1 MVRVPL
7 SVATRTVQRM
17 GTAGRRAAVVT
28 WLLFA
33 GSMVHASGVAGLC
46 ADIPHPRI
54 ALQRGGTAFVGVA
67 TYVTANYW
75 ATFHIEE
82 VWSAGDLREWLEVAG
97 SPQDK
102 PFLTDLF
109 ANIGSTDRTWKAGGR
124 YLVLP
129 YEHGSRLLDNACTG
143 TTEWHAGLASLRPA
157 TAHEPLAAA
166 GPLDWVPLASGA
178 LLLVSLPFIAL
189 ARARLRR

>member
-1 MVRVPL
+1 
-7 SVATRTVQRM
+7 
-17 GTAGRRAAVVT
+17 
-28 WLLFA
+28 
-33 GSMVHASGVAGLC
+33 
-46 ADIPHPRI
+46 
-54 ALQRGGTAFVGVA
+54 
-67 TYVTANYW
+67 VTANYW